1 MIDRMMAEDDDE
13 VKDVF
18 VMRLLIY
25 IIIIIISNLGLA
37 SVDYVM
43 LTSYAACCQ
52 FIERT
57 RTLV

>member
-1 MIDRMMAEDDDE
+1 MMAEDDDE

-25 IIIIIISNLGLA
+25 IHIIIISNLGLA

>member
-25 IIIIIISNLGLA
+25 IHIIIISNLGLA

-43 LTSYAACCQ
+43 LTSHAACCQ
-52 FIERT
+52 FIKRT